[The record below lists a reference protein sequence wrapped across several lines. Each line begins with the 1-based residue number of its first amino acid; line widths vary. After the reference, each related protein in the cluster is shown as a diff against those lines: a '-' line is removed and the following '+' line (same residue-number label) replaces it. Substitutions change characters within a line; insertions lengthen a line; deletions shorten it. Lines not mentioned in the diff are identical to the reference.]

1 MSQKILIC
9 HVYFINSIPDIVNT
23 KYFEV
28 SNYIPILSILSFT
41 FSYTFLNSTMKNPSC
56 FQLSLTQL
64 QKSQKLWIYTE
75 ALAQKCSVK
84 KLFLEISQN
93 SQEKTCAR
101 IFSFNKVI

>member
-9 HVYFINSIPDIVNT
+9 HVYFNSIPDIVIT
-23 KYFEV
+23 KHFEV
-28 SNYIPILSILSFT
+28 SYYIPILSILSFT

-101 IFSFNKVI
+101 VFFFNKVI